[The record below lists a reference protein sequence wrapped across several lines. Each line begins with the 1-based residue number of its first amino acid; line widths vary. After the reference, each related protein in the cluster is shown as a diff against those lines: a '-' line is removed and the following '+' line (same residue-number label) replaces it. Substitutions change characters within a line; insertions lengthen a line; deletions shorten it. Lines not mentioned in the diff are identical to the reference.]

1 MNSKRFFHRYIGTL
15 CVVIAMILSAN
26 TTVYAAPK
34 TKVSVVGKRG
44 AVKVQCSFSKR
55 KNRWKLNLNSRTQD
69 KLRRRKISKK
79 RANRACRSLV
89 SPSAV
94 IGLDKLPGVGKVAN
108 SFAKAS
114 VRLGSV
120 VGTPPKLSDIPSM
133 DVSNLF
139 WNDGVVSRIS
149 SSTATPDD
157 CNQFYGGTT
166 DGASAGYAGCYMA
179 MATGQIMEEA
189 VRAGTSVCYMRN
201 FPTVGEAGGVSVTSG
216 SENLPD
222 GDVTKIF
229 ESPEGSTARLVKVQ
243 ISSFPGDEGPGDIFI
258 EVAGQETNNANKDQ
272 YSYRMWFCNGGVASG
287 SEAGRVGKNGKLT
300 LSAEGMIAPGEGHS
314 VSLNAYL
321 IEEEGE
327 LTFNPNLERVL
338 ELSFSAQSFAQK
350 GRTVFTAQNEIKTK
364 SYMPNEGI
372 RSYGVMSFQG
382 SEVADVRFLDGAYK
396 DEKENEPENGIEVG
410 VEYRTDRY
418 VAAPES
424 NKVKNLRKVDLNSDP
439 FYQEQPLTFDPSAFD
454 CSASADVIVSLNF
467 STPELLAVGQKCAGE
482 SLDNMRF
489 CFGGAVQTAE
499 SNFGTACSIQ

>member
-1 MNSKRFFHRYIGTL
+1 MNTKLFFHRCIGTL
-15 CVVIAMILSAN
+15 CVVIAIILSAY
-26 TTVYAAPK
+26 TTAFAAPK

-44 AVKVQCSFSKR
+44 AVKVQCSFDKR

-69 KLRRRKISKK
+69 KLRQRKISKK

-94 IGLDKLPGVGKVAN
+94 AGLDKLPGVGKVAN
-108 SFAKAS
+108 SFARAS
-114 VRLGSV
+114 VKLGAV
-120 VGTPPKLSDIPSM
+120 IGTPPKLSDIPTM

-139 WNDGVVSRIS
+139 WNDGVVSRIN
-149 SSTATPDD
+149 SSTATQDD
-157 CNQFYGGTT
+157 CNQFYGGNS

-222 GDVTKIF
+222 GDVAKIF
-229 ESPEGSTARLVKVQ
+229 ETPEGSTPRLVKVQ
-243 ISSFPGDEGPGDIFI
+243 ISNFPGDDGPGDIFI

-272 YSYRMWFCNGGVASG
+272 YAYRMWFCNEGTANG
-287 SEAGRVGKNGKLT
+287 SESGRVRKNGKVT
-300 LSAEGMIAPGEGHS
+300 LSAEGADGPGEGYS

-321 IEEEGE
+321 IEKDGE
-327 LTFNPNLERVL
+327 LTFNPNLDRILDLNFASE
-338 ELSFSAQSFAQK
+338 FHAQK
-350 GRTVFTAQNEIKTK
+350 GRAVFTAQNEIKTK
-364 SYMPNEGI
+364 SYMPFEGI

-396 DEKENEPENGIEVG
+396 DEKESSQEDGFEVG
-410 VEYRTDRY
+410 VEYRNDRY

-424 NKVKNLRKVDLNSDP
+424 DKVKALRKVNLISDD
-439 FYQEQPLTFDPSAFD
+439 FYQVEPLTFDASAYD
-454 CSASADVIVSLNF
+454 CSASADVTVSLDF
-467 STPELLAVGQKCAGE
+467 STPELLAVGQKCEGE
-482 SLDNMRF
+482 SLDNMDF
-489 CFGGAVQTAE
+489 CSSGAIQSAE
-499 SNFGTACSIQ
+499 SNFAAACAVP